1 MSANTIICPHCGE
14 SFSVSEEAYSVIL
27 SQVRTKEFEKDLHSR
42 LESEQKRFEADQKAA
57 QTQAKLERERAV
69 IEARQEMEKKL
80 DEAKKQLA
88 EKQTEITQLQAKLS
102 NAEQVKKL
110 EIKEAVSE
118 VEKQRDS
125 LKADLTN
132 AETTHKLEVKEAVSE
147 VEKERDKLKAEY
159 EAKLD
164 AAEQQVEYY
173 KDLKAKLSTKMIGE
187 TLEQHCEQSFNM
199 IRATAFRNAEFHK
212 DNDVADG
219 TKGDYIYRE
228 FDENGIEI
236 ISIMF
241 EMKNEMDT
249 TATKHKNADF
259 FAKLDSDRR
268 KKNCEYAVL
277 VTMLEQGNEV
287 YDQGIYDVSYEFEKM
302 YVIRPQFFIPMIT
315 ILRNAAL
322 NALEAKRRLK
332 EKEERE
338 IDITHFEEQI
348 DAFREAFS
356 KNYKNASDRFS
367 DAIKEI
373 DKSIAALQKVKE
385 NLTKSEKHLR
395 LANEKAEEQLTV
407 KALTKG
413 NPTMIA
419 MFEDLG

>member
-1 MSANTIICPHCGE
+1 MDNIIKCPHCGE

-27 SQVRTKEFEKDLHSR
+27 NQVRTKEFEKELHSR
-42 LESEQKRFEADQKAA
+42 LETEQKAIRSAADLEKEKAVM
-57 QTQAKLERERAV
+57 AV
-69 IEARQEMEKKL
+69 RNEYDSKITAVRTEL
-80 DEAKKQLA
+80 S
-88 EKQTEITQLQAKLS
+88 EKQSEMIKLKADIENAENVRKMAVKEAVSEIQQQSQAEIMKLKNELS
-102 NAEQVKKL
+102 NAETVKKL

-118 VEKQRDS
+118 VEKARDTM
-125 LKADLTN
+125 KT
-132 AETTHKLEVKEAVSE
+132 
-147 VEKERDKLKAEY
+147 EY
-159 EAKLD
+159 ETKLRF
-164 AAEQQVEYY
+164 AEEQVEYY
-173 KDLKAKLSTKMIGE
+173 RDLKQKMSTKMIGE

-212 DNDVADG
+212 DNSVVGG

-228 FDENGIEI
+228 LDENGIEI

-241 EMKNEMDT
+241 EMKNEMDD
-249 TATKHKNADF
+249 TAVKHKNADF
-259 FAKLDSDRR
+259 FEKLDKDRT

-277 VTMLEQGNEV
+277 VSLLEPESELYN
-287 YDQGIYDVSYEFEKM
+287 QGICDVSYEYDKM

-348 DAFREAFS
+348 DAFRTAFS
-356 KNYKNASDRFS
+356 KNYKNASDRFD

-373 DKSIAALQKVKE
+373 DKSIKALQAVKD

-407 KALTKG
+407 KALTKN
-413 NPTMIA
+413 NPTMTA
-419 MFEDLG
+419 MFDALKEDE

>member
-1 MSANTIICPHCGE
+1 MDNIIKCPHCGE

-27 SQVRTKEFEKDLHSR
+27 NQVRTKEFEKELHSR
-42 LESEQKRFEADQKAA
+42 LETEQKAIRSAADLEKEKAVM
-57 QTQAKLERERAV
+57 AV
-69 IEARQEMEKKL
+69 RNEYDSKITAVKTEL
-80 DEAKKQLA
+80 S
-88 EKQTEITQLQAKLS
+88 EKQSEMIKLKADIENAENVRKMAVKEAVSEIQQQSQAEIMKLKNELS
-102 NAEQVKKL
+102 NAETVKKL

-118 VEKQRDS
+118 VEKARDTM
-125 LKADLTN
+125 KT
-132 AETTHKLEVKEAVSE
+132 
-147 VEKERDKLKAEY
+147 EY
-159 EAKLD
+159 ETKLRF
-164 AAEQQVEYY
+164 AEEQVEYY
-173 KDLKAKLSTKMIGE
+173 RDLKQKMSTKMIGE

-212 DNDVADG
+212 DNSVVGG

-228 FDENGIEI
+228 LDENGIEI

-241 EMKNEMDT
+241 EMKNEMDD
-249 TATKHKNADF
+249 TAVKHKNADF
-259 FAKLDSDRR
+259 FEKLDKDRT

-277 VTMLEQGNEV
+277 VTLLEPESEMYN
-287 YDQGIYDVSYEFEKM
+287 QGICDVSYEYDKM

-348 DAFREAFS
+348 DAFRTAFS
-356 KNYKNASDRFS
+356 KNYKNASDRFE

-373 DKSIAALQKVKE
+373 DKSIKALQAVKE
-385 NLTKSEKHLR
+385 NLTKSQNHLR

-407 KALTKG
+407 KALTKN
-413 NPTMIA
+413 NPTMTA
-419 MFEDLG
+419 MFDALKEDE

>member
-1 MSANTIICPHCGE
+1 KQ
-14 SFSVSEEAYSVIL
+14 EAV
-27 SQVRTKEFEKDLHSR
+27 
-42 LESEQKRFEADQKAA
+42 A
-57 QTQAKLERERAV
+57 QAKKELSKDVEGLKE
-69 IEARQEMEKKL
+69 ELFAR
-80 DEAKKQLA
+80 D
-88 EKQTEITQLQAKLS
+88 TEIAKLKSELS
-102 NAEQVKKL
+102 NADTVKKL
-110 EIKEAVSE
+110 EIDRAVNSLKTESQAEITRLRADLANADMVKKLEVRDAVSE
-118 VEKQRDS
+118 
-125 LKADLTN
+125 A
-132 AETTHKLEVKEAVSE
+132 
-147 VEKERDKLKAEY
+147 EKERDTLKAEY
-159 EAKLD
+159 DAKLK

-173 KDLKAKLSTKMIGE
+173 RDLKARMSTKMIGE

-199 IRATAFRNAEFHK
+199 IRATAFRNADFHK

-228 FDENGIEI
+228 CDEDGIEI

-249 TATKHKNADF
+249 TAAKHKNADF

-277 VTMLEQGNEV
+277 VSMLEKDSELYN
-287 YDQGIYDVSYEFEKM
+287 QGICDVSYEYDKM

-322 NALEAKRRLK
+322 NALDAKRKLK

-338 IDITHFEEQI
+338 LDITRFEERI

-356 KNYKNASDRFS
+356 KNYRNASDRFA

-373 DKSIAALQKVKE
+373 DKSIAALQKVKD

-413 NPTMIA
+413 NPTMIE
-419 MFEDLG
+419 MFDSLADE

>member
-1 MSANTIICPHCGE
+1 MDNIIKCPHCGE

-27 SQVRTKEFEKDLHSR
+27 NQVRTKEFEKELHSR
-42 LESEQKRFEADQKAA
+42 LETEQKAIRSAADLEKEKAVM
-57 QTQAKLERERAV
+57 AV
-69 IEARQEMEKKL
+69 RNEYDSKINAVKTEL
-80 DEAKKQLA
+80 S
-88 EKQTEITQLQAKLS
+88 EKQSEMIKLKADIENAENVRKMAVKEAVSEIQQQSQAEIMKLKNELS
-102 NAEQVKKL
+102 NAETVKKL

-118 VEKQRDS
+118 VEKARDTM
-125 LKADLTN
+125 KT
-132 AETTHKLEVKEAVSE
+132 
-147 VEKERDKLKAEY
+147 EY
-159 EAKLD
+159 ETKLRF
-164 AAEQQVEYY
+164 AEEQVEYY
-173 KDLKAKLSTKMIGE
+173 RDLKQKMSTKMIGE

-212 DNDVADG
+212 DNSVVGG

-228 FDENGIEI
+228 LDENGIEI

-241 EMKNEMDT
+241 EMKNEMDD
-249 TATKHKNADF
+249 TAVKHKNADF
-259 FAKLDSDRR
+259 FEKLDKDRT
-268 KKNCEYAVL
+268 KKKCEYAVL
-277 VTMLEQGNEV
+277 VTLLEPESEMYN
-287 YDQGIYDVSYEFEKM
+287 QGICDVSYEYDKM

-348 DAFREAFS
+348 DAFRTAFS
-356 KNYKNASDRFS
+356 KNYKNASDRFE

-373 DKSIAALQKVKE
+373 DKSIKALQAVKE
-385 NLTKSEKHLR
+385 NLTKSQNHLR

-407 KALTKG
+407 KALTKN
-413 NPTMIA
+413 NPTMTA
-419 MFEDLG
+419 MFDALKEDE

>member
-1 MSANTIICPHCGE
+1 MSSTIKCPHCGE
-14 SFSVSEEAYSVIL
+14 SFSISEEAYSVIL
-27 SQVRTKEFEKDLHSR
+27 GQVRTEQFEKEVHNR
-42 LESEQKRFEADQKAA
+42 LVSEQKAMKSAADLEKQEAVA
-57 QTQAKLERERAV
+57 QAKKELSKDVEGLKE
-69 IEARQEMEKKL
+69 ELFAR
-80 DEAKKQLA
+80 D
-88 EKQTEITQLQAKLS
+88 TEIAKLKSELS
-102 NAEQVKKL
+102 NADTVKKL
-110 EIKEAVSE
+110 EIDRAVNSLKTESQAEITRLRADLANADMVKKLEVRDAVSE
-118 VEKQRDS
+118 
-125 LKADLTN
+125 A
-132 AETTHKLEVKEAVSE
+132 
-147 VEKERDKLKAEY
+147 EKERDTLKAEY
-159 EAKLD
+159 DAKLK

-173 KDLKAKLSTKMIGE
+173 RDLKARMSTKMIGE

-199 IRATAFRNAEFHK
+199 IRATAFRNADFHK

-228 FDENGIEI
+228 CDEDGIEI

-249 TATKHKNADF
+249 TAAKHKNADF

-277 VTMLEQGNEV
+277 VSMLEKDSELYN
-287 YDQGIYDVSYEFEKM
+287 QGICDVSYEYDKM

-322 NALEAKRRLK
+322 NALDAKRKLK

-338 IDITHFEEQI
+338 LDITRFEERI

-356 KNYKNASDRFS
+356 KNYRNASDRFA

-373 DKSIAALQKVKE
+373 DKSIAALQKVKD

-413 NPTMIA
+413 NPTMIE
-419 MFEDLG
+419 MFDSLADE

>member
-1 MSANTIICPHCGE
+1 MDNIIKCPHCGE

-27 SQVRTKEFEKDLHSR
+27 NQVRTKEFEKELHSR
-42 LESEQKRFEADQKAA
+42 LETEQKAIRSAADLEKEKAVM
-57 QTQAKLERERAV
+57 TVRNEYDSKINAV
-69 IEARQEMEKKL
+69 KTEL
-80 DEAKKQLA
+80 S
-88 EKQTEITQLQAKLS
+88 EKQSEMIKLKADIENAENVRKMAVKEAVSEIQQQSQAEIMKLKNELS
-102 NAEQVKKL
+102 NAETVKKL

-118 VEKQRDS
+118 VEKARDTM
-125 LKADLTN
+125 KT
-132 AETTHKLEVKEAVSE
+132 
-147 VEKERDKLKAEY
+147 EY
-159 EAKLD
+159 ETKLRF
-164 AAEQQVEYY
+164 AEEQVEYY
-173 KDLKAKLSTKMIGE
+173 RDLKQKMSTKMIGE

-212 DNDVADG
+212 DNSVVGG

-228 FDENGIEI
+228 LDENGIEI

-241 EMKNEMDT
+241 EMKNEMDD
-249 TATKHKNADF
+249 TAVKHKNADF
-259 FAKLDSDRR
+259 FEKLDKDRT

-277 VTMLEQGNEV
+277 VTLLEPENEM
-287 YDQGIYDVSYEFEKM
+287 YNQGICDVSYEYDKM

-348 DAFREAFS
+348 DAFRTAFS
-356 KNYKNASDRFS
+356 KNYKNASDRFE

-373 DKSIAALQKVKE
+373 DKSIKALQAVKE
-385 NLTKSEKHLR
+385 NLTKSQNHLR

-407 KALTKG
+407 KALTKN
-413 NPTMIA
+413 NPTM
-419 MFEDLG
+419 

>member
-1 MSANTIICPHCGE
+1 MDNIIKCPHCGE

-27 SQVRTKEFEKDLHSR
+27 NQVRTKEFEKELHSR
-42 LESEQKRFEADQKAA
+42 LETEQKAIRSAADLEKEKAVM
-57 QTQAKLERERAV
+57 AV
-69 IEARQEMEKKL
+69 RNEYDSKINAVKTELSEKKSEMIKL
-80 DEAKKQLA
+80 KADIESAENVRKMAVKEAVSEIQQQSQA
-88 EKQTEITQLQAKLS
+88 EIMKLKNELS
-102 NAEQVKKL
+102 NAEAVKKL

-118 VEKQRDS
+118 VEKARDTM
-125 LKADLTN
+125 KT
-132 AETTHKLEVKEAVSE
+132 
-147 VEKERDKLKAEY
+147 EY
-159 EAKLD
+159 ETKLRF
-164 AAEQQVEYY
+164 AEEQVEYY
-173 KDLKAKLSTKMIGE
+173 RDLKQKMSTKMIGE

-212 DNDVADG
+212 DNSVVGG

-228 FDENGIEI
+228 LDENGIEI

-241 EMKNEMDT
+241 EMKNEMDD
-249 TATKHKNADF
+249 TAVKHKNSDF
-259 FAKLDSDRR
+259 FEKLDKDRT

-277 VTMLEQGNEV
+277 VTLLEPESEMYN
-287 YDQGIYDVSYEFEKM
+287 QGICDVSYEYDKM

-348 DAFREAFS
+348 DAFRTAFS
-356 KNYKNASDRFS
+356 KNYKNASDRFE

-373 DKSIAALQKVKE
+373 DKSIKALQAVKD
-385 NLTKSEKHLR
+385 NLTKSQNHLR

-407 KALTKG
+407 KALTKN
-413 NPTMIA
+413 NPTMTA
-419 MFEDLG
+419 MFDALKEDE